1 MRKTLLAAL
10 FGVILGSAV
19 GPAADFV
26 ANSRSYGKDTGAPMS
41 SLTCLQLYTE
51 VLPEIS
57 LAKQMGL
64 TKAQYMRYVNAAVA
78 DDLSAEQQQKLDQI
92 LFYFD
97 QIWVS
102 DNYGVEV
109 IAQCFDR
116 ADKQDSAPIVPLS
129 VV

>member
-1 MRKTLLAAL
+1 MQKTLLAAL
-10 FGVILGSAV
+10 FGVVLGSAA
-19 GPAADFV
+19 GPTTDFI

-41 SLTCLQLYTE
+41 SMTCLQLYAE

-57 LAKQMGL
+57 LAKQMGV
-64 TKAQYMRYVNAAVA
+64 TKAQYMRYVNAAVS
-78 DDLSAEQQQKLDQI
+78 DNLSAEQQRDLDQI

-116 ADKQDSAPIVPLS
+116 ADKQDSAPMVPLS
-129 VV
+129 VI